1 MKNVVQRRRPGRPVG
16 GPLLIRVAALILALL
31 VPLALHG
38 CGGRRLAEHWGHRC
52 RNGVGTSGVATSVPS
67 TSAVVSNRK
76 PAPDFAGT
84 TVAVSCVPGRLR
96 GKPLV
101 LSFWRVGDRAASGVS
116 LNSIGSSRANSS
128 STGPLIALDDSQP
141 CGGCLG

>member
-38 CGGRRLAEHWGHRC
+38 CGGAASPSTGATAA
-52 RNGVGTSGVATSVPS
+52 GTVSGTSGVATSVPS

-84 TVAVSCVPGRLR
+84 TVAGEPVSLDDFA

-101 LSFWRVGDRAASGVS
+101 LSFWASW
-116 LNSIGSSRANSS
+116 
-128 STGPLIALDDSQP
+128 
-141 CGGCLG
+141 